1 MKLTAKNRK
10 QINGALCD
18 LARVYHPALPLA
30 DIDAILQPHG
40 LATEEAIY
48 CGRESRCTLE
58 VGAENSMLVFSWYK
72 HDTTGRYE
80 INAYMS

>member
-1 MKLTAKNRK
+1 MKLLSAARK
-10 QINGALCD
+10 KINGALSD
-18 LARVYHPALPLA
+18 LCRVYHHALPIA
-30 DIDAILQPHG
+30 DINAILQPHA
-40 LATEEAIY
+40 LVTEEAIY

-58 VGAENSMLVFSWYK
+58 VGAENSVLVLSWYK